1 MERKKYKRSE
11 YFFLVYMEVM
21 LTNIENKISEMK
33 IKESKKQVLFQQL
46 DIETIER
53 LSKTMTGK

>member
-1 MERKKYKRSE
+1 
-11 YFFLVYMEVM
+11 MEVM

-33 IKESKKQVLFQQL
+33 IKESKKQVLFQKL

-53 LSKTMTGK
+53 LSKTMTGKQKIYFEKIAKDKDNN

>member
-1 MERKKYKRSE
+1 
-11 YFFLVYMEVM
+11 MEVM